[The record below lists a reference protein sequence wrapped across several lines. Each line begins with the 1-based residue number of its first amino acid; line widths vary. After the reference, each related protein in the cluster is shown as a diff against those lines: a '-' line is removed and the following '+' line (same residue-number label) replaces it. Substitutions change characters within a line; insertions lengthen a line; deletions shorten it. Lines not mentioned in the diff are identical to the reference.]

1 MYALF
6 LICWSAGAVGF
17 ARRGSALADL
27 DGLIAPNWRGPPGKS
42 PLRPTVPAGSVTHV
56 SINAQS
62 RIFYYRAKISCY
74 TLFNAR

>member
-1 MYALF
+1 VYALF

-27 DGLIAPNWRGPPGKS
+27 DGLIARTREDPPGKS

-56 SINAQS
+56 SINTQKDNLLL
-62 RIFYYRAKISCY
+62 RG
-74 TLFNAR
+74 